1 MKTNVLIQVTYPLL
15 IRVKVSQRSIKVI
28 KGQIYWKIRLFELKI
43 EILAPDERS
52 CIDENEC
59 ETGGVGL
66 CKAREQ
72 CVNFYGGYRCD
83 CDQGYARQGE
93 KSTKTSFLL
102 KNY

>member
-1 MKTNVLIQVTYPLL
+1 MKTNVLIQQL
-15 IRVKVSQRSIKVI
+15 IRVKVSERSKRVVLY
-28 KGQIYWKIRLFELKI
+28 KFENWFLFIENGWYELKKI
-43 EILAPDERS
+43 NNFKAPDERS

-93 KSTKTSFLL
+93 KSTKR
-102 KNY
+102 